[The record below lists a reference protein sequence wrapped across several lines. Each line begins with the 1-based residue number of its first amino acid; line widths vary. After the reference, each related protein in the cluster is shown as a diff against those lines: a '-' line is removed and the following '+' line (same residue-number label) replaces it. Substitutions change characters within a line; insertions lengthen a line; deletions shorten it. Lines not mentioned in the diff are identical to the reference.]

1 MALKPFPA
9 VLAIVA
15 LAGCYDSGRGTDSLP
30 DASGDPSADVPP
42 DADADAG
49 QDPWDLVDGAPDL
62 APDVPAPDYTG
73 LDSFW
78 DMGPDVNPEC
88 PPPLDV
94 ETSFL
99 IDGLEA
105 PGAPVDLL
113 APCVLA
119 GQDMPLP
126 TSVTLT
132 LSCTEAGGSASHTIE
147 IMSYPPIRLEIALET
162 EVMLHYKASPSSTTP
177 SWTNRWFVIYSMEGS
192 LLVSGTDAE
201 TPWPPDEEDT
211 SWYSPLDPYV
221 SEHGCAG
228 GGTECFDFARLHLS
242 FEWFTD
248 AGQHVGTEIYDRGE
262 AWLGYGAVYHLRMGE
277 ATRRS
282 NITCPDE
289 PETRYSLLVMFDP
302 TG

>member
-1 MALKPFPA
+1 MALKNILA
-9 VLAIVA
+9 VLALFP
-15 LAGCYDSGRGTDSLP
+15 LAACYDSGRGTDSLP
-30 DASGDPSADVPP
+30 DAGADPAADVSLDTDADPS
-42 DADADAG
+42 
-49 QDPWDLVDGAPDL
+49 QDLWDLIEGAPDFI
-62 APDVPAPDYTG
+62 PDGVVPDYTG

-105 PGAPVDLL
+105 PGSPVDLL
-113 APCVLA
+113 APCVVT
-119 GQDMPLP
+119 GQEVPLP

-132 LSCTEAGGSASHTIE
+132 LACTEDGGSASHTIE
-147 IMSYPPIRLEIALET
+147 IMSFPPLRLEIALET

-201 TPWPPDEEDT
+201 TPWPPEEEDT
-211 SWYSPLDPYV
+211 IWFSPLDPYV
-221 SEHGCAG
+221 DEDGCAG
-228 GGTECFDFARLHLS
+228 GGDECYNYERLSLS

-248 AGQHVGTEIYDRGE
+248 AGPHVGTEIYDRGE
-262 AWLGYGAVYHLRMGE
+262 AWLGYGAAYYLRMGE

-282 NITCPDE
+282 SITCPDE

-302 TG
+302 SG